1 MYFAF
6 LCAFASLRESR
17 SYEKGWFTPRR
28 KVAKDRKGSQ
38 SEISAATR
46 VWGESIFWLAIGA
59 TFFVLDNLRQPVS
72 DKVVPT

>member
-6 LCAFASLRESR
+6 LCTFASLRESR

-28 KVAKDRKGSQ
+28 KVVKDRKGSQ

-46 VWGESIFWLAIGA
+46 VWGESILAIGA
-59 TFFVLDNLRQPVS
+59 TFFVLDNLRQPFRT
-72 DKVVPT
+72 K